1 MPFTSEG
8 VEPGIGLALSGG
20 GFRAT
25 LFHLGSI
32 WRLNELGL
40 LAKLDR
46 VSSVSGGS
54 ITAGCL
60 VANWRRLQWAD
71 GVVRNF
77 ESAVVAPLRKF
88 CSLNLDGPAIRGG
101 AFRPWKRVS
110 DVLEPFYRDHLVG
123 GATLQSL
130 PDRPRFV
137 FNATNFATG
146 MSFRFSKP
154 YAGDPRIGLI
164 PHPDFPLS
172 LVLTAS
178 AAFPPFLSPV
188 ILHLDPAQFLPWDG
202 ADLYSVEAYR
212 RRVVLTDGGVYDN
225 LGLQTVWNRYDTIL
239 VSDAGAQLQADP
251 RPGASWLR
259 QTRRAMNVTANQAR
273 DLRKQALLAD
283 LRSQVRKGAYWGI
296 RTEIGAYGLGSA
308 MPVPPGKTHALAA
321 IRTRLNPFSKEEQGE
336 LINWGYAVCD
346 AAVRRHVLTDALPP
360 LRWPIPAFPLDR

>member
-1 MPFTSEG
+1 MPFSSEG

-60 VANWRRLQWAD
+60 AANWRLLQWSE

-77 ESAVVAPLRKF
+77 ESVVVAPLQRF
-88 CSLNLDGPAIRGG
+88 CSLNLDGPAIGRG
-101 AFRPWKRVS
+101 AFRFWRRVS
-110 DVLEPFYRDHLVG
+110 DVLEPSYRDHLVG

-130 PDRPRFV
+130 PDHPRFV

-146 MSFRFSKP
+146 MYFRFSKL

-164 PHPDFPLS
+164 PHPDVPLS

-188 ILHLDPAQFLPWDG
+188 ILRIDPERFLPWEG
-202 ADLYSVEAYR
+202 ADLYEVEAYR

-225 LGLQTVWNRYDTIL
+225 LALQTVWNRYDTIL
-239 VSDAGAQLQADP
+239 VSDAGAEFQTDP
-251 RPGASWLR
+251 RPGGSWLR
-259 QTRRAMNVTANQAR
+259 QTRRAMNVTARQAR

-283 LRSQVRKGAYWGI
+283 LRLQARKGTYWGI
-296 RTEIGAYGLGSA
+296 RTEIGAYGLASA
-308 MPVPPGKTHALAA
+308 MPVPPQKTHALAA
-321 IRTRLNPFSKEEQGE
+321 MRTRLNPFTEKEQGE
-336 LINWGYAVCD
+336 LINWGYAICD
-346 AAVRRHVLTDALPP
+346 AAVRRHVLTDAVPP
-360 LRWPIPAFPLDR
+360 PRWPIPAFALDR

>member
-1 MPFTSEG
+1 MPFSSEG

-54 ITAGCL
+54 IAAGCL
-60 VANWRRLQWAD
+60 VANWHRLEWGD
-71 GVVRNF
+71 GVARNF
-77 ESAVVAPLRKF
+77 ENVVAVPLRRF
-88 CSLNLDGPAIRGG
+88 CALNLDGPAIRRG
-101 AFRPWKRVS
+101 AFRPWRRVS
-110 DVLEPFYRDHLVG
+110 EVLEPAYRENLVG
-123 GATLQSL
+123 GVTLQSL
-130 PDRPRFV
+130 PDHPRFV

-146 MSFRFSKP
+146 MYFRFSKP

-164 PHPDFPLS
+164 PQPDFPLS

-188 ILHLDPAQFLPWDG
+188 ILRLDPARFLPWEG
-202 ADLYSVEAYR
+202 ADLYGIDAYR
-212 RRVVLTDGGVYDN
+212 RRLVLTDGGIYDN
-225 LGLQTVWNRYDTIL
+225 LALQTVWNRCDTIL
-239 VSDAGAQLQADP
+239 VSDAGAQFQEDP

-259 QTRRAMNVTANQAR
+259 QTRRAMNVTARQAR

-283 LRSQVRKGAYWGI
+283 LRKQVRKGAYWGI
-296 RTEIGAYGLGSA
+296 RTEIGAYTLASA
-308 MPVPPGKTHALAA
+308 LRVPTEKTRALAA
-321 IRTRLNPFSKEEQGE
+321 MRTRLNPFSNAEQGE

-346 AAVRRHVLTDALPP
+346 AAVRRHLLTEAAPLP
-360 LRWPIPAFPLDR
+360 RWPVPAFALDS